1 MKLKIFGLLCA
12 MFLFGG
18 MAEAQSVTEYRL
30 SIYLQGGTTP
40 VTTATL
46 PASAFVCGQPV
57 TPPQTG
63 TVTNPTLVLIADPA
77 APSTADCRYVDPGTG
92 PLLALPFNPTAVYE
106 ATIVAVNANGPSATT
121 ARSNPFSRPGTV
133 PNVPGRLRIGKSE

>member
-63 TVTNPTLVLIADPA
+63 TVTNPTLVL
-77 APSTADCRYVDPGTG
+77 
-92 PLLALPFNPTAVYE
+92 PFNPTAVYE